1 MAARILATLSPWL
14 QKTSERKD
22 AVNTPTIVVL
32 IDGLDPEY
40 LEACQAPNLS
50 AMARQGFRVD
60 GLGMTPSVTNVNNV
74 SLVTGSYPQQHGITS
89 NYILDKERG
98 EEFYMESAEFLR
110 AETMFQRAAACGLRT
125 LLVTAKD
132 KLLRLLSDGVT
143 VSISSE
149 EPPGWVVDG
158 VGEPPPIYSLE
169 VNRWVLDA
177 GRYAMS
183 REPFDLVY
191 LTTTDYAMHTYGP
204 GHSESA
210 RHVTLLDEGLGAVRE
225 QAPDARMLV
234 TADHGM
240 SDKTRMLHLPAELAR
255 YGISSR
261 AVPVIKDRYV
271 VHHSNLGGSIYV
283 HLENSADLNAAVD
296 ALRHLDGVED
306 AFSGEEAAL
315 RFHLMP
321 ERVGDIFVLADP
333 ATVFGDPSEVTMP
346 PGLRSHGSAHETT
359 VPIFGCGPGLD
370 GGAAA
375 ARFQHNLDVGRYVF
389 QDVLP
394 PNPNGPSA

>member
-1 MAARILATLSPWL
+1 M
-14 QKTSERKD
+14 
-22 AVNTPTIVVL
+22 NNPTIVVL

-40 LEACQAPNLS
+40 LDACEAPNLS
-50 AMARQGFRVD
+50 AMARSGFRVD
-60 GLGMTPSVTNVNNV
+60 GRGMTPSVTNVNNV
-74 SLVTGSYPQQHGITS
+74 SLVTGSYPEQHGITS
-89 NYILDKERG
+89 NYLLDRERG
-98 EEFYMESAEFLR
+98 EEFYMESSEFLR
-110 AETMFQRAAACGLRT
+110 AETMFQRATACGMRS

-132 KLLRLLSDGVT
+132 KLRRLLSDGAT

-149 EPPGWVVDG
+149 DPPGWVVSG

-169 VNRWVLDA
+169 VNRWVLEA

-204 GHSESA
+204 GHPESA

-225 QAPDARMLV
+225 QVPGARMLV

-240 SDKTRMLHLPAELAR
+240 SDKTRMLHLPGELAR
-255 YGISSR
+255 YGISAR

-283 HLENSADLNAAVD
+283 HLENSVDLNAAVD
-296 ALRHLDGVED
+296 ALQHLDGVEE
-306 AFSGEEAAL
+306 AVPGEQAAA

-333 ATVFGDPSEVTMP
+333 STVFGDPSEVAMP
-346 PGLRSHGSAHETT
+346 PNLRSHGSAHETT
-359 VPIFGCGPGLD
+359 VPIIGCGPGLD
-370 GGAAA
+370 GGGAA
-375 ARFQHNLDVGRYVF
+375 ARFRQNLDVGRYVF
-389 QDVLP
+389 EDVLP
-394 PNPNGPSA
+394 PRPDGFLA

>member
-1 MAARILATLSPWL
+1 MT
-14 QKTSERKD
+14 
-22 AVNTPTIVVL
+22 TPIIVVL
-32 IDGLDPEY
+32 IDGFDPEY
-40 LEACQAPNLS
+40 LDACPAPNLS
-50 AMARQGFRVD
+50 AMARRGFRVD
-60 GLGMTPSVTNVNNV
+60 GRGMTPSVTNVNNV
-74 SLVTGSYPQQHGITS
+74 SLVTASYPESHGITS
-89 NYILDKERG
+89 NYWLDRQRG
-98 EEFYMESAEFLR
+98 EEFYMESGEFLR
-110 AETMFQRAAACGLRT
+110 AETMFQRAAAAGMRS

-132 KLLRLLSDGVT
+132 KLRRLLSDGAT

-204 GHSESA
+204 QHPESA
-210 RHVTLLDEGLGAVRE
+210 RHVALLDEGLGAILE
-225 QAPDARMLV
+225 QSPESRLLV

-240 SDKTRMLHLPAELAR
+240 SDKSRMLHLPGELAR
-255 YGISSR
+255 YGIKAR

-283 HLENSADLNAAVD
+283 HLDNSADMNAALD
-296 ALRHLDGVED
+296 ALRNLDGMD
-306 AFSGEEAAL
+306 AALPVEEAAQ
-315 RFHLMP
+315 RFRLMP
-321 ERVGDIFVLADP
+321 ERMGDILALADP
-333 ATVFGDPSEVTMP
+333 ATVFGDPAEVTMP

-359 VPIFGCGPGLD
+359 VPIIGCGPGLD
-370 GGAAA
+370 NDSGL
-375 ARFQHNLDVGRYVF
+375 ARFHENLDVGRYVF
-389 QDVLP
+389 EDVLP
-394 PNPNGPSA
+394 VPKPHSPL

>member
-1 MAARILATLSPWL
+1 MTA
-14 QKTSERKD
+14 
-22 AVNTPTIVVL
+22 PTIVVL
-32 IDGLDPEY
+32 IDGFDPEY
-40 LEACQAPNLS
+40 LDACPAPNLS
-50 AMARQGFRVD
+50 AMARRGFRVD
-60 GLGMTPSVTNVNNV
+60 GRGMTPSVTNVNNV
-74 SLVTGSYPQQHGITS
+74 SLVTASYPESHGITS
-89 NYILDKERG
+89 NYWLDRQRG
-98 EEFYMESAEFLR
+98 EEFYMESGEFLR
-110 AETMFQRAAACGLRT
+110 AETMFQRAAAAGMRS

-132 KLLRLLSDGVT
+132 KLRRLLSDGVT

-204 GHSESA
+204 QHPESA
-210 RHVTLLDEGLGAVRE
+210 RHVALLDEGLGAILE
-225 QAPDARMLV
+225 QSPESRMLV

-240 SDKTRMLHLPAELAR
+240 SDKSRMLHLPGELAR
-255 YGISSR
+255 YGIKAR

-283 HLENSADLNAAVD
+283 HLDNSADMNAALD
-296 ALRHLDGVED
+296 ALRNLDGVEG
-306 AFSGEEAAL
+306 ALPVEEAAQ
-315 RFHLMP
+315 RFRLMP
-321 ERVGDIFVLADP
+321 ERMGDILALADP
-333 ATVFGDPSEVTMP
+333 ATVFGDLAEVTMP

-359 VPIFGCGPGLD
+359 VPIIGCGPGLD
-370 GGAAA
+370 NDRGP
-375 ARFQHNLDVGRYVF
+375 ARFHENLDVGRYVF
-389 QDVLP
+389 EDVLP
-394 PNPNGPSA
+394 PRPHS

>member
-1 MAARILATLSPWL
+1 MTP
-14 QKTSERKD
+14 D
-22 AVNTPTIVVL
+22 APTIVVL
-32 IDGLDPEY
+32 IDGFDPEY
-40 LEACQAPNLS
+40 LNACPAPNIE
-50 AMARQGFRVD
+50 AMSRRGFRVD
-60 GLGMTPSVTNVNNV
+60 GSGMTPSVTNVNNV
-74 SLVTGSYPQQHGITS
+74 SLVTASYPEQHGITS
-89 NYILDKERG
+89 NYLLDRQRG
-98 EEFYMESAEFLR
+98 EEFYMESGEFLR
-110 AETMFQRAAACGLRT
+110 AETMFQRATASGMRS

-132 KLLRLLSDGVT
+132 KLRRLLSDGAT

-204 GHSESA
+204 QHPESL
-210 RHVTLLDEGLGAVRE
+210 RHVGLLDEGLGAILERNP
-225 QAPDARMLV
+225 ASRMLV

-240 SDKTRMLHLPAELAR
+240 SDKSRMLHLPGELAR
-255 YGISSR
+255 YGIGAR

-283 HLENSADLNAAVD
+283 HLDDGADMNAALD
-296 ALRHLDGVED
+296 TLRSLDGVED
-306 AFSGEEAAL
+306 ALPVEEAAA
-315 RFHLMP
+315 RFRLMP
-321 ERVGDIFVLADP
+321 ERMGDIFVLADS
-333 ATVFGDPSEVTMP
+333 ATVFGDPAEVEMP
-346 PGLRSHGSAHETT
+346 SGLRSHGSAHETT

-370 GGAAA
+370 P
-375 ARFQHNLDVGRYVF
+375 ARFRENLDVGRYIF
-389 QDVLP
+389 EELLP
-394 PNPNGPSA
+394 PRP

>member
-1 MAARILATLSPWL
+1 M
-14 QKTSERKD
+14 
-22 AVNTPTIVVL
+22 NTPTIVVL

-40 LEACQAPNLS
+40 LKACPAPNLS

-60 GLGMTPSVTNVNNV
+60 GRGMTPSVTNVNNV

-89 NYILDKERG
+89 NYLLDKDLG
-98 EEFYMESAEFLR
+98 EEFYMESGEFLR
-110 AETMFQRAAACGLRT
+110 AETMFQRASACGLRS

-132 KLLRLLSDGVT
+132 KLCRLLSDGVT

-149 EPPGWVVDG
+149 EPPDWVVSA

-204 GHSESA
+204 GRSESA

-225 QAPDARMLV
+225 QSPDARMLV

-255 YGISSR
+255 YGISAR

-283 HLENSADLNAAVD
+283 HLENRTDINAAVD
-296 ALRHLDGVED
+296 ALLHLDGVED
-306 AFSGEEAAL
+306 ALPGEEAAL

-346 PGLRSHGSAHETT
+346 QGLRSHGSAHETT
-359 VPIFGCGPGLD
+359 VPIIGCGPGLD
-370 GGAAA
+370 GGLAA
-375 ARFQHNLDVGRYVF
+375 ARFRHNLDVGRYVF

-394 PNPNGPSA
+394 PRPGGYAA

>member
-1 MAARILATLSPWL
+1 M
-14 QKTSERKD
+14 
-22 AVNTPTIVVL
+22 NTPTIVVL

-40 LEACQAPNLS
+40 LGANPAPNLE
-50 AMARQGFRVD
+50 AMARRGFRTD
-60 GLGMTPSVTNVNNV
+60 GRGMTPSVTNVNNV
-74 SLVTGSYPQQHGITS
+74 SLVTGSYPEQHGITS
-89 NYILDKERG
+89 NYLLDRERG
-98 EEFYMESAEFLR
+98 EEFYMESSEFLR
-110 AETMFQRAAACGLRT
+110 AQTMFQLAAACGLRS

-132 KLLRLLSDGVT
+132 KLRRLLSDGVT

-149 EPPGWVVDG
+149 EPPGWVVSG

-204 GHSESA
+204 EHAESA
-210 RHVTLLDEGLGAVRE
+210 RHISLLDEGLGAVLAQSPE
-225 QAPDARMLV
+225 SRMLV

-240 SDKTRMLHLPAELAR
+240 SDKSRMLHLPAELAR
-255 YGISSR
+255 YGMAAR

-283 HLENSADLNAAVD
+283 HLDDSADLNPALDVLRNLEGVD
-296 ALRHLDGVED
+296 D
-306 AFSGEEAAL
+306 AIPGEEAAR

-321 ERVGDIFVLADP
+321 ERIGDILVLGDA
-333 ATVFGDPSEVTMP
+333 ATVFGDPSEVSMP
-346 PGLRSHGSAHETT
+346 VGLRSHGSAHETT

-370 GGAAA
+370 HTTAAWF
-375 ARFQHNLDVGRYVF
+375 RENLDVGRYVF
-389 QDVLP
+389 DEVLP
-394 PNPNGPSA
+394 ARPGGRHA

>member
-1 MAARILATLSPWL
+1 MTIPI
-14 QKTSERKD
+14 
-22 AVNTPTIVVL
+22 IVVL
-32 IDGLDPEY
+32 IDGFDPEY
-40 LEACQAPNLS
+40 LDACLAPNLS
-50 AMARQGFRVD
+50 AMAQRGFRVD
-60 GLGMTPSVTNVNNV
+60 GRGMTPSVTNVNNV
-74 SLVTGSYPQQHGITS
+74 SLVTASYPESHGITS
-89 NYILDKERG
+89 NYWLDRQRG
-98 EEFYMESAEFLR
+98 EEFYMESGEFLR
-110 AETMFQRAAACGLRT
+110 AETMFQRAAAAGMRS

-132 KLLRLLSDGVT
+132 KLRRLLSDGAT

-204 GHSESA
+204 QHPESA
-210 RHVTLLDEGLGAVRE
+210 RHVALLDEGLGAILGQSPE
-225 QAPDARMLV
+225 SRMLV

-240 SDKTRMLHLPAELAR
+240 SDKSRMLHLPGELAR
-255 YGISSR
+255 YGITAR

-283 HLENSADLNAAVD
+283 HLDNSADMNAALD
-296 ALRHLDGVED
+296 ALRNLEGVED
-306 AFSGEEAAL
+306 ALPVEEAAQ
-315 RFHLMP
+315 RFRLMP
-321 ERVGDIFVLADP
+321 ERMGDILALADP
-333 ATVFGDPSEVTMP
+333 ATVFGDPAEVTMP

-359 VPIFGCGPGLD
+359 VPIIGCGPGLD
-370 GGAAA
+370 NGTGL
-375 ARFQHNLDVGRYVF
+375 ARFRENLDVGRYIF
-389 QDVLP
+389 EDVLP
-394 PNPNGPSA
+394 PRSGPKPNSHS

>member
-1 MAARILATLSPWL
+1 M
-14 QKTSERKD
+14 
-22 AVNTPTIVVL
+22 NTPTIVVL

-40 LEACQAPNLS
+40 LEACPAPNLS

-60 GLGMTPSVTNVNNV
+60 GRGMTPSVTNVNNV

-89 NYILDKERG
+89 NYLLDRQRG

-110 AETMFQRAAACGLRT
+110 AETMFQRATACGMRS

-132 KLLRLLSDGVT
+132 KLRRLLSDGAT

-149 EPPGWVVDG
+149 APPGWVVSG

-204 GHSESA
+204 ESPESA
-210 RHVTLLDEGLGAVRE
+210 RHVSLLDEGLGAVRE

-240 SDKTRMLHLPAELAR
+240 SDKSRMLHLPGELAR
-255 YGISSR
+255 YGIPSR

-283 HLENSADLNAAVD
+283 HLENSSDLNAAVD
-296 ALRHLDGVED
+296 ALRGLDGVED
-306 AFSGEEAAL
+306 AVPGEEAAT

-346 PGLRSHGSAHETT
+346 PGLRSHGSAHETS
-359 VPIFGCGPGLD
+359 VPIIGCGPGLD
-370 GGAAA
+370 AGIAAS
-375 ARFQHNLDVGRYVF
+375 RFRENMDVGRYVF
-389 QDVLP
+389 QDILP
-394 PNPNGPSA
+394 PHPDGSRA

>member
-1 MAARILATLSPWL
+1 M
-14 QKTSERKD
+14 
-22 AVNTPTIVVL
+22 NTPTIVVL

-40 LEACQAPNLS
+40 LEANQAPNLS

-60 GLGMTPSVTNVNNV
+60 GRGMTPSVTNVNNV

-89 NYILDKERG
+89 NYLLDKERG
-98 EEFYMESAEFLR
+98 EEFYMESGEFLR
-110 AETMFQRAAACGLRT
+110 AETMFQRASACGLRS

-132 KLLRLLSDGVT
+132 KLRRLLSDGVT

-149 EPPGWVVDG
+149 EPPGWVVSG

-204 GHSESA
+204 ERSESA
-210 RHVTLLDEGLGAVRE
+210 RHVTLLDEGLGAVRG

-283 HLENSADLNAAVD
+283 HLENRSDLNAAVD
-296 ALRHLDGVED
+296 ALRHLDGVEN
-306 AFSGEEAAL
+306 ALPGEEAAV

-321 ERVGDIFVLADP
+321 DRVGDIFVLADP
-333 ATVFGDPSEVTMP
+333 ATVFGDPNEVTMP

-359 VPIFGCGPGLD
+359 VPIIGCGPGLD
-370 GGAAA
+370 GGMAAD
-375 ARFQHNLDVGRYVF
+375 RFHENMDVGRYVF
-389 QDVLP
+389 QEVLP
-394 PNPNGPSA
+394 PRPSGTAA